1 MIRILRC
8 VLLLLFCLNAFG
20 QDCTTAPNAVSV
32 YAVTQ
37 YGATFEW
44 GSQGAELWDIHI
56 APVSDPMPDASTQP
70 TYEAVDQNPYSV
82 DILQPGQNYRVC
94 VRNNCTPEDSE
105 WTCSY
110 FTTQSYCAAPFAVA
124 ATVTGTTSATVNWT
138 AGSSETQWQ
147 LYVVPQGTGSPSFD
161 APLDATAPYYLADSK
176 PYALSGLQPST
187 VYLVYVR
194 AVCSPTSV
202 SYWPVQSGNFTTG
215 APNDNCLA
223 APLLEVS
230 TGLSCD
236 FPVSGSTVGA
246 TASSQPSTCNG
257 QEDDDVWY
265 QFVAPSTTVV
275 GSITTDSQYPVNAIL
290 STGSCEAGFSE
301 LSCYA
306 STASMVFS
314 NLIVGNTYHIRVYTG
329 AGASIRANFT
339 ICLRAAQPVSNDEPS
354 TAIGVSANLTAECAA
369 VVQGNS
375 FGATGST
382 GISNSCAGSEE
393 DDVWYSF
400 VPNLPLAGLSVTALA
415 QNSLS
420 FAVYY
425 KNEDGN
431 LVLIGC
437 HASGTYLLD
446 GLMPGQIHYI
456 RVWATASTPV
466 DNPFEICLRKAPVPI
481 ATATGMSAQDLV
493 NDILINNPCV
503 VVSNIT
509 SSSGTTFGESAS
521 LGYFHSPFGQADFP
535 MASGIVL
542 STGKVDSIVGP
553 NDSVLSDG
561 TINWPGDDQLEDI
574 ILAGTGFTM
583 VSHNATKLEFDF
595 TSPNAFMSFNFLFAS
610 EEYGTYQCE
619 FADAFAFIL
628 TDLTTGTST
637 NLAVVPGTDDPVSV
651 ITVRDDQYNDACSSV
666 NPAYFANYYEEGDLF
681 SGINYN
687 GRTQVMTASSPIVPG
702 NAYHIKLVVADRLD
716 QAFDTS
722 VFIQAGSF
730 TAGPPSCLDRIELVS
745 FVDLNA
751 NGTKDTNEP
760 VFNQG
765 HFTMQ
770 QNNTGEVTNIST
782 PLGIYDIFD
791 DNPSNVY
798 DFGYV
803 IDAEFQPYF
812 ALTPVNFDNVNIPQG
827 SGTQLLYFPIVVA
840 EPFNDVTVTLTSLGA
855 PRAGAEYDI
864 LLTYRNLGMSAT
876 AGTITYT
883 KDPAV
888 SLLSISEPGA
898 VTNATGFSFNFTG
911 LQPLESRSMVLT
923 HVVPNIPA
931 VNIGDALAFSAA
943 VTAPSG
949 DINMANNAFD
959 LNEVVVAA
967 YDPND
972 KMEAHGGKIM
982 ASQFTSEDFLYYT
995 IRFQNEGT
1003 ADALAVRIEDVL
1015 DAQLDP
1021 SSLRMIGASH
1031 NYVLERV
1038 GNLLTWRF
1046 DYIML
1051 PGKFQDEEAS
1061 KGYVTFAI
1069 KPFAGYAVGDVI
1081 PNAADIYFDTNP
1093 AIVTNTFNVEFT
1105 AAMGVSDIS
1114 DRDFSVYP
1122 NPASDTVT
1130 VLLQH
1135 NGQLLESV
1143 TIYDVVGKKVASK
1156 ADLQATQA
1164 KLPIHHLSKGIYMME
1179 ITTDGQFKAVRKLVV
1194 E

>member
-8 VLLLLFCLNAFG
+8 VFLLFFCLNAFG
-20 QDCTTAPNAVSV
+20 QECTTAPSAVSV
-32 YAVTQ
+32 YGITEN
-37 YGATFEW
+37 GATFEW

-56 APVSDPMPDASTQP
+56 APAQDPMPDATTQP
-70 TYEAVDQNPYSV
+70 TYEGVDLNPYSV

-94 VRNNCTPEDSE
+94 VRNHCGSENSE

-110 FTTQSYCAAPFAVA
+110 FTTQAYCATPYAI
-124 ATVTGTTSATVNWT
+124 TVTATGTGSATVNWT
-138 AGSSETQWQ
+138 AGSSEAQWQ
-147 LYVVPQGTGSPSFD
+147 LYAVPQGTGSPSGD
-161 APLDATAPYYLADSK
+161 APLNAAAPYYLANSK
-176 PYALSGLQPST
+176 PYQLTGLQPST
-187 VYLVYVR
+187 VYVVYVR
-194 AVCSPTSV
+194 AICSETSV
-202 SYWPVQSGNFTTG
+202 SYWPIQAGSFTTG
-215 APNDNCLA
+215 ASNDDCANA
-223 APLLEVS
+223 QFLEVS
-230 TGLSCD
+230 DGPACD
-236 FPVSGSTVGA
+236 AAVSGSTIGA
-246 TASSQPSTCNG
+246 TASTQPSTCSG
-257 QEDDDVWY
+257 QDDDDVWY
-265 QFVAPSTTVV
+265 RFVAPTASVV
-275 GSITTDSQYPVNAIL
+275 ASVATNSQYAVNAML
-290 STGSCEAGFSE
+290 ATGSCDAGFTE

-306 STASMVFS
+306 STAGMVFN
-314 NLIVGNTYHIRVYTG
+314 NLIVGNTYYIRIYTASG
-329 AGASIRANFT
+329 PSIRADFT
-339 ICLRAAQPVSNDEPS
+339 ICLRSLQPVINDEPS
-354 TAIGVSANLTAECAA
+354 TAVPVAINPAAECATS
-369 VVQGNS
+369 VLGNS
-375 FGATGST
+375 FGATPSPALPTGCAST
-382 GISNSCAGSEE
+382 E

-400 VPNLPLAGLSVTALA
+400 VPDLPVLGLSVLALS
-415 QNSLS
+415 QNALS
-420 FAVYY
+420 FAIYRE
-425 KNEDGN
+425 NDNGG
-431 LVLIGC
+431 LILIGC
-437 HASGTYLLD
+437 GASGVLPLD
-446 GLMPGQIHYI
+446 GLSVGATHYI
-456 RVWATASTPV
+456 RIWANGSTSV
-466 DNPFEICLRKAPVPI
+466 DNPFEICIRKFPVPF
-481 ATATGMSAQDLV
+481 ATATNMTAEDLV

-503 VVSNIT
+503 SISNVT
-509 SSSGTTFGESAS
+509 SSSGTTFGQNAS

-542 STGKVDSIVGP
+542 STGDVNSIVGP
-553 NDSVLSDG
+553 NTSVLSDG
-561 TINWPGDDQLEDI
+561 TANWPGDDQLENI
-574 ILAGTGFTM
+574 ILAGTGFEM

-595 TSPNAFMSFNFLFAS
+595 VSSNAFMSFNFLFAS

-628 TDLTTGTST
+628 TDLMTGNTM
-637 NLAVVPGTDDPVSV
+637 NLAVVPGSTDPVSV
-651 ITVRDDQYNDACSSV
+651 ITVRDNAYNDGCLSV
-666 NPAYFANYYEEGDLF
+666 NPAYFADYFETGDLF

-702 NAYHIKLVVADRLD
+702 NPYHIKLVVADRLD

-730 TAGPPSCLDRIELVS
+730 TAGPPSCLDKIQLVS

-751 NGTKDTNEP
+751 NGTKEASEP

-765 HFTMQ
+765 HFTIQ
-770 QNNTGEVTNIST
+770 QNNMGDVTNVST
-782 PLGIYDIFD
+782 PLGLYDIYD
-791 DNPSNVY
+791 DNPANVY
-798 DFGYV
+798 DFSYV
-803 IDAEFQPYF
+803 IDTEFQPYF
-812 ALTPVNFDNVNIPQG
+812 ALTPVNYDNVNIPQG
-827 SGTQLLYFPIVVA
+827 SGTQMLYFPIVVA
-840 EPFNDVTVTLTSLGA
+840 QPFNDVTVNLTSLGA
-855 PRAGAEYDI
+855 PRAGAGYDI

-876 AGTITYT
+876 SGTINYT

-888 SLLSISEPGA
+888 SLLSVSEPGA
-898 VTNATGFSFNFTG
+898 VTNPTGFSFNFTD

-923 HVVPNIPA
+923 HGIPDIPT
-931 VNIGDALAFSAA
+931 VNIGDALAFSAV
-943 VTAPSG
+943 VTAPTG

-1003 ADALAVRIEDVL
+1003 ADAITVRIEDVL

-1021 SSLRMIGASH
+1021 STLRMIGASH

-1038 GNLLTWRF
+1038 GNHLTWHF

-1051 PGKFQDEEAS
+1051 PGKFQSEADS

-1069 KPFAGYAVGDVI
+1069 KPFAGYTVGDVI

-1105 AAMGVSDIS
+1105 AAMGLSDIS

-1130 VLLQH
+1130 VLLQQ
-1135 NGQLLESV
+1135 NGQLLENV
-1143 TIYDVVGKKVASK
+1143 TIYDVVGKKVLSK
-1156 ADLQATQA
+1156 SGLETTQA
-1164 KLPIHHLSKGIYMME
+1164 QLPIHHLSKGIYMME